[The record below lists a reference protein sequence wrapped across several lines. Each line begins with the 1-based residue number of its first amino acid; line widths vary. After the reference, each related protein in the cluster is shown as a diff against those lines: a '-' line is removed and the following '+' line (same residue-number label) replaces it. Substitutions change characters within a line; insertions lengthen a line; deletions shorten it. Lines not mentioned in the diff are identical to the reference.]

1 MKNLISVIIPVY
13 NIEDYIQE
21 CLDSVISQ
29 TYNNLE
35 IILID
40 DESSDDSG
48 KICEAMLEKEEK
60 KSARVAA
67 ER

>member
-1 MKNLISVIIPVY
+1 M
-13 NIEDYIQE
+13 
-21 CLDSVISQ
+21 ISQ
-29 TYNNLE
+29 ISRKLQKGKTPELIAEELE
-35 IILID
+35 EKID
-40 DESSDDSG
+40 LVREICECAALFAPEYDSG